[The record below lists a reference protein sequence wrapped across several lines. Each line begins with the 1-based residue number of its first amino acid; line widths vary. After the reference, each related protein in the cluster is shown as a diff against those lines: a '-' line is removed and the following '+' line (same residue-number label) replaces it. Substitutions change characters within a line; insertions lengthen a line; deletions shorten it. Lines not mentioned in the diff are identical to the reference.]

1 MNKQKRKRIGE
12 AVTLIEQA
20 KDIIEEVSG
29 DEEETFENLPE
40 SLQYGERGE
49 AMQTAV
55 DNMQTAVGSLEE
67 AVNSLE
73 EAAE

>member
-1 MNKQKRKRIGE
+1 MNKQRRKRIEE

-29 DEEETFENLPE
+29 DEEAFENLPE

-67 AVNSLE
+67 A
-73 EAAE
+73 AE

>member
-1 MNKQKRKRIGE
+1 MNKQRRKRIEE

-29 DEEETFENLPE
+29 DEEAFENLPE

-55 DNMQTAVGSLEE
+55 GSLEE
-67 AVNSLE
+67 AVDSLE